1 MEDSGVAPAAAISA
15 LIGDG
20 HVPNGAAEVDV
31 MDAPK
36 RMNTGQGCDNNAFHH
51 ALDCLSCHNSPR

>member
-1 MEDSGVAPAAAISA
+1 VAPAAAISA